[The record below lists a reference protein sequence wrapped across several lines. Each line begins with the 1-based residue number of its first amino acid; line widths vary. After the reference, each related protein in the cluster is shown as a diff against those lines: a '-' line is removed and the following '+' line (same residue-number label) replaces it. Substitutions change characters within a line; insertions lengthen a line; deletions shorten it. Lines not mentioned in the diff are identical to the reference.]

1 MQCDRQTLGSLQ
13 KRGNGYEGRRAG
25 TGERVC
31 VLSKPGVRES
41 GRCPKEGDRGRK
53 KRKGCSFRVVKQAQQ

>member
-1 MQCDRQTLGSLQ
+1 MQCDRQTWGLCRKAAMDTKGGA
-13 KRGNGYEGRRAG
+13 RGWG
-25 TGERVC
+25 VC